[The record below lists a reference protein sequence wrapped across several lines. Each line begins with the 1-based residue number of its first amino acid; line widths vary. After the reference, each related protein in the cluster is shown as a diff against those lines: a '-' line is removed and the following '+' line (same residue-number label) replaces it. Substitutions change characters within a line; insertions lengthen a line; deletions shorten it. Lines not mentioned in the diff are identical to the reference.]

1 MGVNSLP
8 KTVSRHRRDC
18 DLNPGPTAPESST
31 LTTWL
36 PSHPQWLLRSFN
48 CSYVYSDTLVISFLW
63 NLFFQKGLSV
73 FATFCVWYHVS
84 ITSLHLLTINLITCI
99 EIYALSLWR
108 STFIARYALCISAFS
123 PILWDWAALTTPW
136 RWQYVLACQLLVVA
150 CSKKS
155 VQFTG
160 VFHAF
165 LQHYF
170 AMSANTY
177 KLSNLIESLSAYSQ
191 YRVTLTPF
199 NVGFGDGL
207 LCVGSL
213 MYMYST
219 FLRPH

>member
-48 CSYVYSDTLVISFLW
+48 CSYVYSHTLVISFLW

-99 EIYALSLWR
+99 EIYALSVTGVTQYFHCPLCAVHFCIFSYSVRLSRPHHSLTSTVCFGMSVVSGCMLQEVCAVYWR
-108 STFIARYALCISAFS
+108 ISRISATLFCNVCERLQAVES
-123 PILWDWAALTTPW
+123 SWKFICIFPVPC
-136 RWQYVLACQLLVVA
+136 YVN
-150 CSKKS
+150 S
-155 VQFTG
+155 
-160 VFHAF
+160 
-165 LQHYF
+165 
-170 AMSANTY
+170 
-177 KLSNLIESLSAYSQ
+177 I
-191 YRVTLTPF
+191 
-199 NVGFGDGL
+199 
-207 LCVGSL
+207 
-213 MYMYST
+213 
-219 FLRPH
+219 